1 MLGNWTRQRV
11 VVRRLLGRRR
21 RVPRMRPGDA
31 PGTLVTPETPAPVRI
46 RLMHYTNE
54 AVTEADD
61 ESLDGCLAALDR
73 PGVTWINVDGLGR
86 PELLAALGERLGF
99 HPLSVEDVV
108 NVPQRPKVEGHPNY
122 LLVVLRMLRLAEELR
137 EEQVSLF
144 LGDRYVVTVQERAD
158 WDVFEPVRERIRAGR
173 GRIRSAGADH
183 LAYALVDAVV
193 DGCFPVLEGL
203 GERLD
208 GLEDQA
214 VLKGGEP
221 VLGRIQSLRHDFL
234 TLRRAIWPMRDAV
247 AGLLREESRLV
258 TAETRTYLRDC
269 HDHAVQALDIVETDR
284 ETTAALMEIYLA
296 SQNQRLNEVMKV
308 LTVIATLF
316 IPLTFIAS
324 IYGMNFQHMP
334 ELGWRYGY
342 AMALGLMALVAAGLL
357 AYFRRRGW
365 W

>member
-1 MLGNWTRQRV
+1 
-11 VVRRLLGRRR
+11 
-21 RVPRMRPGDA
+21 
-31 PGTLVTPETPAPVRI
+31 
-46 RLMHYTNE
+46 
-54 AVTEADD
+54 
-61 ESLDGCLAALDR
+61 
-73 PGVTWINVDGLGR
+73 
-86 PELLAALGERLGF
+86 
-99 HPLSVEDVV
+99 VEDVV
-108 NVPQRPKVEGHPNY
+108 NVPQRPKVEAYPNY
-122 LLVVLRMLRLAEELR
+122 LLVVLRMLRLADELR

-144 LGDRYVVTVQERAD
+144 LGPTYVVTVQERAD

-173 GRIRSAGADH
+173 GRIRTAGADH

-193 DGCFPVLEGL
+193 DACFPVLEGL

-208 GLEDQA
+208 LLEDEA
-214 VLKGGEP
+214 LGKGGVP
-221 VLGRIQSLRHDFL
+221 VLGRIQMLRHDFL

-247 AGLLREESRLV
+247 AGLVRDESPLV
-258 TAETRTYLRDC
+258 TPETRTFLRDC

-284 ETTAALMEIYLA
+284 ETMAALMEIYLA

-334 ELGWRYGY
+334 ELSWWFGY
-342 AMALGLMALVAAGLL
+342 PMALGLMALVAAGLL